1 MKIEITV
8 NSQNIS
14 AGDFLLSIFSAIFS
28 AWDALLQKYAVR
40 ERFAKLF
47 RILCFIL
54 AIELSLGIFLA
65 SIIICKGDFVILYLG
80 IVASILV
87 AVFSCKVLYPRI

>member
-1 MKIEITV
+1 MKIEVSI
-8 NSQNIS
+8 NSKNMTAEDI
-14 AGDFLLSIFSAIFS
+14 LCSIFSSIVS
-28 AWDALLQKYAVR
+28 AWDAILRKFSVK
-40 ERFAKLF
+40 ERIAKLF